1 MTISNQAKTNKAL
14 NKKTKMTRRQVL
26 ATLGAA
32 AGTAFLDGKAPAFAA
47 GKRKLRYIAF
57 INRNTVWGK
66 PYDFLAAEVDRLS
79 GGELEIEYAGGSD
92 VIGGFDAPEA
102 IANGVFDMSHSAN
115 SYFAGAMPAS
125 ISLASGN
132 PQRINYTLQVWL
144 FRCTCCSLASG
155 NASADQLHASG
166 ALDAYADLLMQ
177 QRGVK
182 MLGMP
187 LSGVGYVFQVRGKP
201 SELDYFEGKKIRS
214 IPLYDPILQALG
226 ATPVTTSPV
235 EAYTAME
242 RGLVDGLGWPDIGL
256 LDFKFYEQAKFI
268 LLPTFYQLRTVTLMN
283 PNAFNGLPEPLQQ
296 VLLEASHSADA
307 IGVKWAKEKHDA
319 EHAEMATAGV
329 EFITLSDNEAKQFVD
344 LTEEKLWSK
353 ITELAAN
360 DAARL
365 KPLFD
370 AAG

>member
-1 MTISNQAKTNKAL
+1 MTKI
-14 NKKTKMTRRQVL
+14 TKQNGLSRRGVL
-26 ATLGAA
+26 AGAGA
-32 AGTAFLDGKAPAFAA
+32 VAGTAFLGGKAPVYAA

-115 SYFAGAMPAS
+115 SYFAGAVPAS
-125 ISLASGN
+125 IALASGDA
-132 PQRINYTLQVWL
+132 
-144 FRCTCCSLASG
+144 SLA
-155 NASADQLHASG
+155 QLQASG
-166 ALDAYADLLMQ
+166 AMEAYGEMVMA

-182 MLGMP
+182 VLGVP
-187 LSGVGYVFQVRGKP
+187 LSGVGYVFQVRHNPG
-201 SELDYFEGKKIRS
+201 ELSSFKGKKIRS
-214 IPLYDPILQALG
+214 IPLYDPILEALG
-226 ATPVTTSPV
+226 ATPVTTSPA

-256 LDFKFYEQAKFI
+256 LDFKFYEQAKFVMM
-268 LLPTFYQLRTVTLMN
+268 PSFYQLRTATLIN
-283 PNAFNGLPEPLQQ
+283 PNSFNGLPEELQG
-296 VLLEASHSADA
+296 VLTEASASADA
-307 IGVKWAKEKHDA
+307 IGAKWAAEKRDS
-319 EHAEMATAGV
+319 EHAEMEKAGV
-329 EFITLSDNEAKQFVD
+329 EFVTLSDAEAMKFVG
-344 LTEEKLWSK
+344 LTEEKLWAK
-353 ITELAAN
+353 ISSLAPD
-360 DAARL
+360 DAAKL